1 METTGTAQPTNQT
14 QQASQTLPA
23 ADGIAVD
30 STAFMEAA
38 NAANGQTTSD
48 ATQQTTTESSQQQS
62 PEQTVESA
70 LDDLGID
77 SFETPSA
84 EAKPTDTTKSVEAE
98 AAKKVE
104 VERRNYEG
112 FDPED
117 AEVLRRLGNRDFNLV
132 QQVARKYA
140 DRVKTTTAELN
151 EVKKQYEQVK
161 SGALPDTYYAHPE
174 AYKLSPDYKNIVN
187 EYTQAEQ
194 FENHYLTQLERIR
207 SGQPWERVVSDGSGG
222 YTTVE
227 VPALPVDEA
236 TGAVKIDA
244 QADVRVSSLLSQ
256 AARAKENAKLALSQL
271 RGGFAAK
278 HEQANSRLTE
288 LEAKIFPKFS
298 GDNYEGKEQVDNI
311 FKSLPVE
318 AGSEVFRRMYAKGT
332 VAFGKLAL
340 LYDAL
345 LKKQNGTVATQ
356 QQQRSGGPGPD
367 DFVAGNNKPAAVTM
381 TVDQALS
388 ELS

>member
-1 METTGTAQPTNQT
+1 
-14 QQASQTLPA
+14 
-23 ADGIAVD
+23 
-30 STAFMEAA
+30 MEAA
-38 NAANGQTTSD
+38 NAANGQTTTSD
-48 ATQQTTTESSQQQS
+48 TTQQTEQQQS
-62 PEQTVESA
+62 PEQTVVSA

-84 EAKPTDTTKSVEAE
+84 EAKPTDTTNEV
-98 AAKKVE
+98 KKPAE

-117 AEVLRRLGNRDFNLV
+117 AELLRKLPNREFNLV
-132 QQVARKYA
+132 QQIARRYVEKA
-140 DRVKTTTAELN
+140 KTASAELTA
-151 EVKKQYEQVK
+151 VKQQYEQVK

-194 FENHYLTQLERIR
+194 FESHYLTQLERIR
-207 SGQPWERVVSDGSGG
+207 SGQPWERVVSDGKGG

-256 AARAKENAKLALSQL
+256 AARAKENAKLELSQL

-278 HEQANSRLTE
+278 HEQANSRLTD
-288 LEAKIFPKFS
+288 LESKIFTKFS
-298 GDNYEGKEQVDNI
+298 GDNYDGKEQVDNI

-332 VAFGKLAL
+332 VAFGKLAV

-345 LKKQNGTVATQ
+345 LKKQSGIVATQ